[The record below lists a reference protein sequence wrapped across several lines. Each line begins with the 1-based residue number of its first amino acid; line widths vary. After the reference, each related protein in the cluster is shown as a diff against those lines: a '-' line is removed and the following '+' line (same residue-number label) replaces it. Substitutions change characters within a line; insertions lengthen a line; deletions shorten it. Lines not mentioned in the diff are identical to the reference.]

1 MSTDFST
8 PTEQPRPG
16 YPPLSTLR
24 RSRTDRKIA
33 GVSGG
38 IGQYAGI
45 DPLIV
50 RILFVVLAVF
60 GGSGLL
66 LYALGWLLVP
76 EEGET
81 ESEGERLFHG
91 RSKSSLST
99 VLAIVIVLVVGLAAT
114 GTLLDS
120 GPGLGGLGVLVV
132 VAVLVV
138 LLLRNGSRPPV
149 APAPAAQQP
158 AAPAPEPGAYGQTP
172 GTAYSAPA
180 AYPPAPSSYAPTAP
194 LPPPPGGP
202 GYPAYASPSPPPL
215 PPPGPP
221 KERSIL
227 GRVTLCIALI
237 VVGLLVGWNA
247 ATDSDVPARVVI
259 AAALAVVGGG
269 LLVGAFVGRARGLIV
284 AGVVL
289 VLLASVAS
297 VSGVQVRGGVG
308 DRTWD
313 PQTVGQL
320 RSEYKLGIGEAT
332 LDLSALDLST
342 AGRQRVEVRHGIG
355 DLLIV
360 VPADAVVLVN
370 AEVRAGELQWPD
382 SEDAFLDGRS
392 EHLIDGTDLSE
403 RFTVPESSAPSS
415 AVLVID
421 AELGVGSMEVRR
433 ATS

>member
-8 PTEQPRPG
+8 PTEQPRTG

-38 IGQYAGI
+38 IGRYAGI

-76 EEGET
+76 EDGET

-91 RSKSSLST
+91 RSNSSLST
-99 VLAIVIVLVVGLAAT
+99 VLAIVVVLVVGLAAT

-120 GPGLGGLGVLVV
+120 GPGLGGLGVLIVV
-132 VAVLVV
+132 SVLVV
-138 LLLRNGSRPPV
+138 LLLRNGNRPPV
-149 APAPAAQQP
+149 AAPTSAEQP
-158 AAPAPEPGAYGQTP
+158 TAPAPEPGAYGQTP

-180 AYPPAPSSYAPTAP
+180 AYTPMSSSYAPTAP

-202 GYPAYASPSPPPL
+202 GYPVYAPPP
-215 PPPGPP
+215 PPPPAPP

-227 GRVTLCIALI
+227 GRVTLCLALI

-269 LLVGAFVGRARGLIV
+269 LLVGAFIGRARGLV
-284 AGVVL
+284 VVGVVL

-297 VSGVQVRGGVG
+297 ISGVQVRGGVG

-360 VPADAVVLVN
+360 LPADAVVLVN

-382 SEDAFLDGRS
+382 AEDAFLDGRS

-415 AVLVID
+415 AVLVVD